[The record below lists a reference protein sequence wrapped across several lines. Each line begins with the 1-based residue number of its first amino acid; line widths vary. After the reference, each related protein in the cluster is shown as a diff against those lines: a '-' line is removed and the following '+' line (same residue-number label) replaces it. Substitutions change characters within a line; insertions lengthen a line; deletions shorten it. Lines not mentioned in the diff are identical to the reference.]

1 MCLVCVRWCNARRSC
16 AWSPPGVGCA
26 GCRLAADEAARTA
39 NRARRR
45 ADRAACLA
53 DGGALMGADRCICM
67 LYSVWW
73 YIVYSMDIQL
83 LHLTTFNGYKNS
95 IIYLFVSVI
104 NNYSQNIS
112 FANSLKMQKTKLE
125 QPPRWPAA
133 QRKKAERPEDPTPP
147 PGGIGGG
154 CDTRGAE
161 SGPGLRRRAAT
172 KLIHLHPDTV
182 AIAG

>member
-1 MCLVCVRWCNARRSC
+1 
-16 AWSPPGVGCA
+16 
-26 GCRLAADEAARTA
+26 
-39 NRARRR
+39 
-45 ADRAACLA
+45 
-53 DGGALMGADRCICM
+53 
-67 LYSVWW
+67 
-73 YIVYSMDIQL
+73 MDIQL
-83 LHLTTFNGYKNS
+83 LHLTAFNGYKHS

-112 FANSLKMQKTKLE
+112 FANSLKMQKQGWSSRRADQLRSGKKTE
-125 QPPRWPAA
+125 Q
-133 QRKKAERPEDPTPP
+133 PEDPTPP

>member
-1 MCLVCVRWCNARRSC
+1 MTGKKCIVTIVCVRWCNARRSC

-26 GCRLAADEAARTA
+26 GCRLAEDEAARTA

-45 ADRAACLA
+45 ADRATYAA

-83 LHLTTFNGYKNS
+83 LHFTTFNGYKNS

-112 FANSLKMQKTKLE
+112 FANSSKMQKRLE

-133 QRKKAERPEDPTPP
+133 QRKKRPSCPKTPP
-147 PGGIGGG
+147 LPLG
-154 CDTRGAE
+154 
-161 SGPGLRRRAAT
+161 
-172 KLIHLHPDTV
+172 V
-182 AIAG
+182 